1 MVPRVGKT
9 RTPITALATAAVVLL
24 SLVSCG
30 APPATAPQQS
40 PTPTAACAI
49 AGTEP
54 QQGNC
59 VQYDGDAAMAANEMY
74 RQRRKLS
81 PEMQVQL
88 NQHVE
93 PARIALKA
101 LTRPA
106 TAGDIEAAFEAINLR
121 EVQTDDGGNGVR
133 FGVAVPS
140 GGCLYGFVPREGEV
154 TIHTGGSILDGG
166 CLEMSGH

>member
-1 MVPRVGKT
+1 M
-9 RTPITALATAAVVLL
+9 
-24 SLVSCG
+24 
-30 APPATAPQQS
+30 
-40 PTPTAACAI
+40 

-81 PEMQVQL
+81 PEMQSQL

-93 PARIALKA
+93 PARIALTA
-101 LTRPA
+101 LAKPA

-121 EVQTDDGGNGVR
+121 DVQTDDGGNGVR

-140 GGCLYGFVPREGEV
+140 GGCLYGFVPGNGEV
-154 TIHTGGSILDGG
+154 TIQAGGGIMDGG
-166 CLEMSGH
+166 CLEMPGH

>member
-1 MVPRVGKT
+1 MGKT
-9 RTPITALATAAVVLL
+9 KTPITALATAAVVLL

-40 PTPTAACAI
+40 PTPTAACPI

-59 VQYDGDAAMAANEMY
+59 VQYDGDTAMAANEMY

-81 PEMQVQL
+81 PEMQSQL

-93 PARIALKA
+93 PARTA
-101 LTRPA
+101 LTALAKPA
-106 TAGDIEAAFEAINLR
+106 TAGDIETAFEAINLR
-121 EVQTDDGGNGVR
+121 DVQTDDGGNGVR

-140 GGCLYGFVPREGEV
+140 GGCLYGFVPGEGEV
-154 TIHTGGSILDGG
+154 TIQAGGGIMDGG
-166 CLEMSGH
+166 CLDMIGH